1 MYNDHIQ
8 IILIC
13 EIIFN
18 RGVLIFVD
26 SMDFVVNIKLK
37 N

>member
-1 MYNDHIQ
+1 MYNGNIKV
-8 IILIC
+8 IIIC

-26 SMDFVVNIKLK
+26 SMDFVVHIKLK